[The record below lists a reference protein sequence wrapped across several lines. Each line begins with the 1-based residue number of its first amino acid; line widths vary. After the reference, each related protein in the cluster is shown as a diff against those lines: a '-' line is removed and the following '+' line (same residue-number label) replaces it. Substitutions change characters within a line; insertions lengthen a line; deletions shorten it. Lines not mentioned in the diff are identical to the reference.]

1 MSPRAPLRSGWLQTL
16 MAGAVLSVA
25 APAGAEILFL
35 EGGRVASAEPDN
47 AYRHPS
53 LRSVVFVSPEARQM
67 AILPPAPVFVP
78 PPPLLWRV
86 PTPFIV
92 PPPGSAAIGINAS
105 TRPSNRDVASYNLQR
120 AHNFSRNLYDKDTYL
135 NYFGASS
142 PLSPYW
148 YSYYGAFGPAYPPA
162 AGNGGF
168 NQPARPSNRDITT
181 YHLDRAHR
189 FGMDAY
195 KKP

>member
-1 MSPRAPLRSGWLQTL
+1 MKPCAFMRGGWLCASLT
-16 MAGAVLSVA
+16 GIAVSVSV
-25 APAGAEILFL
+25 PAGAEILFL
-35 EGGRVASAEPDN
+35 EGGRVASAEPDY

-53 LRSVVFVSPEARQM
+53 MRSVVFVSLETRQM
-67 AILPPAPVFVP
+67 AILPPAPVFVQ

-92 PPPGSAAIGINAS
+92 PPPSSAAIGVNAS
-105 TRPSNRDVASYNLQR
+105 TRPSNRDVASYSLQR
-120 AHNFSRNLYDKDTYL
+120 AHVFSQNLYDKDTYL
-135 NYFGASS
+135 SLGASS

-148 YSYYGAFGPAYPPA
+148 YSYYGAFGPVYPPA
-162 AGNGGF
+162 AGSGGF

-189 FGMDAY
+189 FGMGAY